1 MSFTFGKRSREK
13 LSQCHP
19 DLQLIAEESLK
30 LSSIDFGISEGHRS
44 VEKQQEYFR
53 TGKSK
58 VDGIK
63 KKGKHNYQPSLA
75 FDFYAYIPGK
85 PSEAFSMHNLT
96 YLAGVITATARRLYN
111 EGKITHQLR
120 WGANWDRDGEILT
133 DQDFDDAPHVELKK

>member
-63 KKGKHNYQPSLA
+63 KKG
-75 FDFYAYIPGK
+75 I
-85 PSEAFSMHNLT
+85 
-96 YLAGVITATARRLYN
+96 
-111 EGKITHQLR
+111 
-120 WGANWDRDGEILT
+120 
-133 DQDFDDAPHVELKK
+133 